1 MLYPTAWRFGEW
13 LGTEI
18 SDIIYPMQGKGER
31 GWEKARGDDPYWGLT
46 KEQLRNIERTGNP
59 REKERAKRI
68 RKQKQKKDNH
78 NGMVPVLPSND
89 SDYDDNPCP

>member
-1 MLYPTAWRFGEW
+1 MDATKQPYSRVLP
-13 LGTEI
+13 
-18 SDIIYPMQGKGER
+18 KG
-31 GWEKARGDDPYWGLT
+31 GVTPLCFFPSSLMAAPHT
-46 KEQLRNIERTGNP
+46 